1 MNIYNIGML
10 LNGISIINVLLI
22 VYMSDNDFPTVNLK
36 AIHSDMTMNIF
47 YVVILLLTM
56 IKDHQNVKISTFHAY
71 SPSYIVHYF

>member
-1 MNIYNIGML
+1 ML
-10 LNGISIINVLLI
+10 LLI

-36 AIHSDMTMNIF
+36 AIHSNMTIFF
-47 YVVILLLTM
+47 YVVILLLTT